1 MVDDGTQV
9 LEARRFAKSAPSLAE
24 PAPSLAD
31 PAPAAAPPAVPAP
44 AAAPGGGGVDPVDGT
59 ARLVARMRHGHGML
73 ARVATTLNNHGVRR
87 LTYVSTE
94 FGSATVEVTVLARDA
109 ARVEARLRRMVEVV
123 EVDRAPAT

>member
-9 LEARRFAKSAPSLAE
+9 LEAPRFVES
-24 PAPSLAD
+24 APSLAD
-31 PAPAAAPPAVPAP
+31 PAPSPADPAAAAAPAVPAP
-44 AAAPGGGGVDPVDGT
+44 LTAPEGDAVDPVGET
-59 ARLVARMRHGHGML
+59 ARLVARMRHGHGVL

-94 FGSATVEVTVLARDA
+94 FGAATVEVTVLARDA

-123 EVDRAPAT
+123 EVGRVPAT

>member
-9 LEARRFAKSAPSLAE
+9 LEAPRFVGPAPSLAD

-31 PAPAAAPPAVPAP
+31 PAPAAAPAP
-44 AAAPGGGGVDPVDGT
+44 LAAPEGDAVDPVGET
-59 ARLVARMRHGHGML
+59 ARLVARMRHGHGVL

-94 FGSATVEVTVLARDA
+94 FGAATVEVTVLARDA

-123 EVDRAPAT
+123 EVDRVAAT